1 MLSYGRKRSVILE
14 ATVHDKDCVLAN
26 VLAAHFLSSSD
37 PSRVHHHLQ
46 AAKAGLVSFYFYFY
60 FICKCS
66 FWRFLFTNCLYCFDK
81 DRATP
86 YEKAVFDAISC
97 LMSND
102 RDDNVAVE
110 LHYEVF
116 ED

>member
-1 MLSYGRKRSVILE
+1 MILE
-14 ATVHDKDCVLAN
+14 APVHDKHCVLAN
-26 VLAAHFLSSSD
+26 VFAAYFLSSSD

-46 AAKAGLVSFYFYFY
+46 AAKAGLVSFHFFLFGMNM
-60 FICKCS
+60 FISYLCGH
-66 FWRFLFTNCLYCFDK
+66 WRFLLTNCLNCRYFDK

-86 YEKAVFDAISC
+86 YEKAVYDAISC

-110 LHYEVF
+110 LLTQVLEH
-116 ED
+116 

>member
-26 VLAAHFLSSSD
+26 VLGAHFLSSSD
-37 PSRVHHHLQ
+37 PSRAHYHLQ
-46 AAKAGLVSFYFYFY
+46 TAKAGLVSFLFLFL
-60 FICKCS
+60 FENVR
-66 FWRFLFTNCLYCFDK
+66 FGDFLFTNCLYCFDK

-110 LHYEVF
+110 LHTEVF

>member
-1 MLSYGRKRSVILE
+1 MLSYGRRRSVILE

-37 PSRVHHHLQ
+37 SSRAHYHLQ
-46 AAKAGLVSFYFYFY
+46 AAKAGVVSFFVSILLENVHFGD
-60 FICKCS
+60 
-66 FWRFLFTNCLYCFDK
+66 FLFTNCLYCFDK

-86 YEKAVFDAISC
+86 YEKAVFDAISY

-110 LHYEVF
+110 LHTEVF